1 MGVPKVA
8 RRNVQDGGEL
18 RVVRNFS
25 ADGTLSRNGWA
36 SVLGWILRGLRA
48 LRSAQSRMKLSKK
61 QARFLREGIPFM
73 VFGAV
78 GGFVYFL
85 IKFDNLGLAAVG
97 LILGVVCAISVHW
110 FHYGPKK

>member
-1 MGVPKVA
+1 
-8 RRNVQDGGEL
+8 
-18 RVVRNFS
+18 
-25 ADGTLSRNGWA
+25 
-36 SVLGWILRGLRA
+36 
-48 LRSAQSRMKLSKK
+48 MKLSKK

-97 LILGVVCAISVHW
+97 LILGVVCAISVRN
-110 FHYGPKK
+110 G